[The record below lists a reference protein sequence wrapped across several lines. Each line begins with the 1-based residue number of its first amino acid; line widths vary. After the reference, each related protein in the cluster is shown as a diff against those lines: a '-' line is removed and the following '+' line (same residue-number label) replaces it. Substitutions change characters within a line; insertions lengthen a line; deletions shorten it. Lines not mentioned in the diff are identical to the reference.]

1 MKNTNVLVRN
11 NATSITHTS
20 PISYL
25 YNFSFIQKFV
35 FACFLGLLI
44 PIFVFGNQTNNGK
57 NKAKV
62 KNKHTYNSSIGNW
75 VWLDLNR
82 DGIHD
87 EFEEGLNDFTV
98 ILYSVKTNQ
107 VFSTKTNFHT
117 KTGKAGYYQF
127 NNLPAGKYRIIFEIP
142 EGFEA
147 SPKDVDNNRND
158 ILDSDADPISGATDI
173 IFLKNGRKEK
183 SWSIGLC
190 LPTMADVE

>member
-1 MKNTNVLVRN
+1 MENTNVLVYN
-11 NATSITHTS
+11 NATSAAQT
-20 PISYL
+20 ISTPYSYHL
-25 YNFSFIQKFV
+25 SLIQKFV

-44 PIFVFGNQTNNGK
+44 PIIVFGNQANNGK
-57 NKAKV
+57 NKTKT
-62 KNKHTYNSSIGNW
+62 KNTYNASIGNW
-75 VWLDLNR
+75 VWLDLNK

-98 ILYSVKTNQ
+98 VLYSVKTHQ
-107 VFSTKTNFHT
+107 VFSTKTGFHT

-127 NNLPAGKYRIIFEIP
+127 NNLPAGKYRVIFEIP
-142 EGFEA
+142 EGFKA

-158 ILDSDADPISGATDI
+158 VLDSDADPISGATDI

-190 LPTMADVE
+190 LPTMADIE